1 MSTLAFISIEPKMLR
16 TQERI
21 MLAAMKVFS
30 QHPLDSASLRL
41 IAKEAGITLS
51 SITYHY
57 KTKEN
62 LYREVLNRVL
72 SYMTQDIEE
81 RVETIRNQKSLSPE
95 QAEQILRDLILYFV
109 DRMFGPHS
117 SIFAK
122 IIIQEHFSPTIFYS
136 EIYEQYFK
144 KVIDLIEHLI
154 SRITGERITR
164 QTTLTAFSVFGQIVG
179 FRMERELLFKRFDTV
194 GFTPEEIEPM
204 RKMLVQNA
212 LKMVDSK

>member
-1 MSTLAFISIEPKMLR
+1 MNKGISDIIRLLP
-16 TQERI
+16 
-21 MLAAMKVFS
+21 
-30 QHPLDSASLRL
+30 SLRL

-81 RVETIRNQKSLSPE
+81 RVEAIQDRKSLSSDE
-95 QAEQILRDLILYFV
+95 AEQMLCDLIRYFV
-109 DRMFGPHS
+109 DRMFGPNS

-136 EIYEQYFK
+136 ELYEQYFNTD
-144 KVIDLIEHLI
+144 DLMTFSYFSSTYGFFLPQLSIVRMIILI
-154 SRITGERITR
+154 GGEEY
-164 QTTLTAFSVFGQIVG
+164 LLV
-179 FRMERELLFKRFDTV
+179 ERPDC
-194 GFTPEEIEPM
+194 
-204 RKMLVQNA
+204 
-212 LKMVDSK
+212 LK